1 MATFIKRG
9 KTWRC
14 QITKRV
20 GGAVVRRSGTFPT
33 KAQAAAWAI
42 ETESEILGVKRTGLT
57 GSVVSRDQRV
67 TVENLFRRFEEE
79 VTPSHRGAVRE
90 RNAIKKIVY
99 DFQWWMAMAAA
110 DVTSADIARYREE
123 RLRKVSC
130 GSVRREMALIGSV
143 FQVAHR
149 EWGLIQQNPARGVRR
164 PPDRQ
169 GREVRIPPEAVEA
182 FSEVFKMS
190 PPVAPVLKKQ
200 QVGLAFLLALE
211 TAMRRGEILSL
222 TWDRVHFDER
232 YVLLSETKNGRSR
245 QVPLSREAARLLMLA
260 KGIDPVRVFTV
271 GDASAEATFRR
282 LRPLAWRHVNFH
294 DTRHEAIFRLS
305 KKIPVLDL
313 ARLTGHSDLK
323 MLLRYYNPSASEI
336 AGLL

>member
-1 MATFIKRG
+1 M
-9 KTWRC
+9 
-14 QITKRV
+14 
-20 GGAVVRRSGTFPT
+20 
-33 KAQAAAWAI
+33 
-42 ETESEILGVKRTGLT
+42 
-57 GSVVSRDQRV
+57 
-67 TVENLFRRFEEE
+67 TVENLFRRYEEE

-90 RNAIKKIVY
+90 RNAIRKIVY

-110 DVTSADIARYREE
+110 DVTSADVARYREE

-143 FQVAHR
+143 FQVAHK
-149 EWGLIQQNPARGVRR
+149 EWGVIQHNPARGVRR

-169 GREVRIPPEAVEA
+169 GREVRIPDEAVQA

-190 PPVAPVLKKQ
+190 PPVSPALKKQ

-222 TWDRVHFDER
+222 TWDRVHFDKR
-232 YVLLSETKNGRSR
+232 YVSLVETKNGQSR
-245 QVPLSREAARLLMLA
+245 KVPLSQEAVRLLRLA
-260 KGIDPVRVFTV
+260 EGVDQVKVFTV

-282 LRPLAWRHVNFH
+282 LRPVEWRHVNFH
-294 DTRHEAIFRLS
+294 DTRHESIFRLS
-305 KKIPVLDL
+305 KKLPVMDL
-313 ARLTGHSDLK
+313 ARMSGHSDLK

-336 AGLL
+336 ADLL